1 MNSVFSWKRTFESV
15 FMARSSPPGLC
26 DVNKLAGNL
35 FPERSAHIPPTDLS
49 VEWGIIRDVRKH
61 ISILLEQPSAKV
73 YCMIFQNCF
82 YNLSLFCLS
91 HFKFKSLC
99 GWIACD
105 VPPWFPFSAQ
115 AAPAGHFP
123 HCNASNKWFCGTGRK
138 FQTKTI
144 AIRATMQDLQDVWIV
159 AFEQKVPDMTTVWR
173 EPEISSPGV
182 FLFPAIFFR
191 NCLRFY
197 TKSHRT

>member
-82 YNLSLFCLS
+82 YNLSLILSLSFQIQELVRLNCLWCA
-91 HFKFKSLC
+91 SLISFLSTGC
-99 GWIACD
+99 SCWPF
-105 VPPWFPFSAQ
+105 PPLQRIEQVVLWHWSEI
-115 AAPAGHFP
+115 
-123 HCNASNKWFCGTGRK
+123 SNKNDCHPRHNARFTGCLNRCLW
-138 FQTKTI
+138 TKGPGHDDCVT
-144 AIRATMQDLQDVWIV
+144 RAWD
-159 AFEQKVPDMTTVWR
+159 F
-173 EPEISSPGV
+173 
-182 FLFPAIFFR
+182 
-191 NCLRFY
+191 
-197 TKSHRT
+197 